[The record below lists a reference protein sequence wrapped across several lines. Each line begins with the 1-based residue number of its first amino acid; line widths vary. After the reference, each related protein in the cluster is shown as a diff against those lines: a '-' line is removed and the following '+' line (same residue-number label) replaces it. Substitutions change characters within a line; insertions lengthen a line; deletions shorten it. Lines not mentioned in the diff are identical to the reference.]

1 MQRHYLQDI
10 KTRILEPRKF
20 IQVILG
26 PRQVGK
32 TTLITQALREVDIPY
47 IFDTADNIVGDG
59 STWLKML
66 WNRARLEC
74 KKNATGKGFLLVVDE
89 AQKIENWSEVVK
101 REWDMDTFNNINI
114 KLVILGSSSLL
125 IQEGLTESM
134 AGRFEV
140 IPIPHWSFIEMQ
152 EAFGWNTDQY
162 IWFGGYPGSAE
173 LIGDEN
179 RWKRYIATTMIET
192 SISKDVL
199 MLHRIDKPALLRRLF
214 DIGCRYSAQ
223 IVSLSK
229 IQGELNER
237 GNITTLSNYLNLLDS
252 ARLIGRLDKFSS
264 NVIRQ
269 RASKPKF
276 QVYNNGLVSAQS
288 PLTLQQAQSD
298 PNLWGRLVESAIGC
312 HLQACAESGNYK
324 LYYWNDGC
332 QEVDFVLQRETATI
346 GLEVKSGKANHV
358 SGIKGFED
366 RYHPNAIYLV
376 GAEGIPI
383 EDFFKLDPVELF

>member
-1 MQRHYLQDI
+1 M
-10 KTRILEPRKF
+10 
-20 IQVILG
+20 
-26 PRQVGK
+26 
-32 TTLITQALREVDIPY
+32 
-47 IFDTADNIVGDG
+47 
-59 STWLKML
+59 
-66 WNRARLEC
+66 
-74 KKNATGKGFLLVVDE
+74 
-89 AQKIENWSEVVK
+89 K

-199 MLHRIDKPALLRRLF
+199 MLHRIDKPVLLRRLF

-223 IVSLSK
+223 IMSLSK

-252 ARLIGRLDKFSS
+252 ARLIGGLDKFSS
-264 NVIRQ
+264 DVIRQ